1 MTKTEIKNL
10 LSTLT
15 KLISPAL
22 EVVGLLIN
30 NKVEYTFTSRNLDFM
45 LNSVGNYG
53 DYITIEPYFVLHNE
67 MSENFISNNIQRI
80 SHVGLFNAGHKL
92 ANFLNIQDFNS
103 TEFNN
108 FDFSNFTYKYT
119 VYNINDIMKC
129 SIDIMKYMQTVGMK
143 LVEISNDDK
152 KLYEFYCN
160 MILSKQEVIS
170 KPNFKPSDL
179 IMTFGLEIIYCS
191 IFLGVKNK
199 LESKEEL
206 EKMIKEMYAS
216 NEIVINNIDKLS
228 RILQ

>member
-1 MTKTEIKNL
+1 MTKTEIKKL

-15 KLISPAL
+15 KLISPTL
-22 EVVGLLIN
+22 EVVGLIIN

-80 SHVGLFNAGHKL
+80 SHVGLFNTGHKL

-119 VYNINDIMKC
+119 VYNSNDIMKC
-129 SIDIMKYMQTVGMK
+129 SIDIMKYIQTVGMK
-143 LVEISNDDK
+143 LGEISNDDK
-152 KLYEFYCN
+152 KLNELYYN
-160 MILSKQEVIS
+160 MILSK
-170 KPNFKPSDL
+170 
-179 IMTFGLEIIYCS
+179 
-191 IFLGVKNK
+191 
-199 LESKEEL
+199 
-206 EKMIKEMYAS
+206 
-216 NEIVINNIDKLS
+216 
-228 RILQ
+228 